1 VKRSA
6 LAVATA
12 LGLAVVSGQAKA
24 SAVIDITQVG
34 DDVVAAA
41 SGAIDLTG
49 LTQVLSGMILAPGF
63 VSPADGEAVVGA
75 NGAPF
80 DEYSGVSGPAS
91 FGPGSFAPGSS
102 GSGGPIG
109 VDESS
114 FNLIGQPPV
123 LIVPSGYVSGTALS
137 GSWTFDGQ
145 TLASLG
151 LTPGTYVY
159 SWSPSPGV
167 PAQGPGL
174 TVKITGIPELSTW
187 AMMLLGFT
195 GLGFAGYRAARK
207 SAAATARI
215 RDGETGP
222 SSSDL
227 CLFGRAFS

>member
-12 LGLAVVSGQAKA
+12 LGLAVVSGQAK
-24 SAVIDITQVG
+24 SDAVIDITQVG
-34 DDVVAAA
+34 GDVVATA

-49 LTQVLSGMILAPGF
+49 LTQGLSGIILAPGF

-75 NGAPF
+75 NGASF

-91 FGPGSFAPGSS
+91 FGPGSFTPGSS

-123 LIVPSGYVSGTALS
+123 LIVPLGYVSGTALS
-137 GSWTFDGQ
+137 GSSTFDGQ
-145 TLASLG
+145 TIASLG

-159 SWSPSPGV
+159 TWGGSA
-167 PAQGPGL
+167 AQGDSL
-174 TVKITGIPELSTW
+174 TVKIRSIPEPSTW
-187 AMMLLGFT
+187 AMMLMGFA
-195 GLGFAGYRAARK
+195 GLGLAGYRATRK
-207 SAAATARI
+207 GAAAKA
-215 RDGETGP
+215 
-222 SSSDL
+222 
-227 CLFGRAFS
+227 